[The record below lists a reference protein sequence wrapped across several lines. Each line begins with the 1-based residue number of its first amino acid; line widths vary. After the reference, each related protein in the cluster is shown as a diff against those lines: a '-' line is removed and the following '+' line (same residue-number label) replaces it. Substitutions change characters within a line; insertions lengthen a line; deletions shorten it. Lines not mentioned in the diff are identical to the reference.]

1 MIENLKKNLASL
13 VILVAMVGISVYF
26 AGSLPDSVATKFDF
40 QGNPTQYANKWFAVS
55 FLPALYLL
63 LIATLPAFLKLS
75 PSSYKFH
82 STQLLPRTLTAT
94 GLLLIC
100 MHYGLLSH
108 EFRADGLALWFS
120 LGLGLFMIA
129 LGTALEDSE
138 RNFFIGIRT
147 PWSLATDAN
156 WKATHKFAAKI
167 MALTG
172 VLIILM
178 CLIARPSFVITIGSM
193 LFAMII
199 PVFYSLWY
207 YQNMEKKLEKK
218 P

>member
-1 MIENLKKNLASL
+1 MIQNLKKYVSSL
-13 VILVAMVGISVYF
+13 IILLLMFSVSVYF
-26 AGSLPDSVATKFDF
+26 AGSLPESVATKFDSL
-40 QGNPTQYANKWFAVS
+40 GNPTQYTNKWFAVL
-55 FLPALYLL
+55 FLPGLFLL
-63 LIATLPAFLKLS
+63 LISTLPAFLKLS
-75 PSSYKFH
+75 PASYKFQ
-82 STQLLPRTLTAT
+82 STHLLPRTLMAT
-94 GLLLIC
+94 GLLLLC

-108 EFRADGLALWFS
+108 AFRADGLAFWFS

-147 PWSLATDAN
+147 PWSLASEAN

-167 MALTG
+167 MAITG
-172 VLIILM
+172 VLLIVM

-193 LFAMII
+193 IFAMII

-207 YQNMEKKLEKK
+207 YQNMEKNS
-218 P
+218 